1 MIERVLIKLLICVVV
16 IVCDYFAMFLKKGVL
31 LFKGQNE
38 FEDLRRLV
46 KQGGDFCKDLAT
58 VLQER

>member
-1 MIERVLIKLLICVVV
+1 MAV
-16 IVCDYFAMFLKKGVL
+16 IFSESFAMFLKKGVL